1 MGDVY
6 EFSAASPSSVAEA
19 ESLIGRIQEHIEAKR
34 DETPDEEA
42 VKLRRLQ
49 DRILES
55 LDDAAHIIP
64 ELLQNTDDVGG
75 DCTEAVVRLRDDELV
90 IVNDGAGM
98 SEAEVKALGEFAE
111 STKRDLSQIG
121 HFGIGFK
128 TVFSVTDRPHIDS
141 GYVSLEYAKADP
153 EIPRAAFEESEPK
166 FEGTRVRLPFSE
178 DLSATRLNEIH
189 TQLDTID
196 RLLPFLNNLQTITVE
211 RGGETTVYERV
222 DVSDEGSGR
231 VTVHE
236 YENMD
241 DDTPTET
248 WHYQLV
254 TEALD
259 VNSETVKALAKERD
273 LDFEALADRDVD
285 IEVELAFPI
294 SDRGNPIG
302 HEDSRLFCYFPTSR
316 DTALPFD
323 IQADFLLKSSREQIR
338 PGHPINDKFLKIA
351 GTLVEKAIRGFQA
364 SDIPPSRLITLIP
377 DADADRP
384 DYLTPVTDEAF
395 GAIAELEFVPV
406 ESGGTRAP
414 EDLLILPSELHSVVP
429 LEEFCDEYDAADAA
443 HPAKELAPNDFAR
456 LAALDSTRVLSV
468 AEALQELAAMDLPST
483 LSASKVVDLL
493 AAVEEYLDSTYS
505 HKPEYNLTIEA
516 LESLP
521 VYPIRGIDEDR
532 QSLDEIEGRVYRPA
546 RQGEGTYEPFYDEL
560 TLLDDAL
567 LSALR
572 LEDVG
577 DDTRAAVGNL
587 FSERLK
593 VEQIRHKD
601 IVDEVVAEAFANPTP
616 HDDET
621 LDEYVE
627 YLREH
632 AKSYANASNTKL
644 RTEAGNYKRPDTLY
658 LPTEYL
664 EGQYGSSLVLGTLT
678 DRDPVSTSY
687 LPQEPEA
694 GDIKA
699 WREFFAG
706 LGVLTHLPVSSTVD
720 RSTRETFENRDEIE
734 AYLNEHNDEGTAVRP
749 DRDTTPYGGQNNQY
763 RWMKHAD
770 AQHGLVDYAL
780 PEAVEDRFAE
790 ASESSENFGRELLK
804 MLDAYWETTDT
815 DGETTDHDWDKPYQ
829 ERMFRRY
836 CWSIPSNGYALKT
849 EESKCPTS
857 FLALL
862 RETAWLCGPDGNRYR
877 PGHLY
882 RSNSV
887 TKRAAVPLLPEDAA
901 DVSPALLDV
910 LNVPDDVGVEQH
922 ANGIEQV
929 IAERETRE
937 AAEIEREIR
946 SHLHSLTDRI
956 NDTTEEELSALT
968 QQLEDCPFI
977 YVERAE
983 PAFRTLDQVVW
994 SKGLG
999 DYLVAINDD
1008 YRMFEEFF
1016 IDVLDIDT
1024 EPTLDGY
1031 IEYLGQADAADWS
1044 MIEEA
1049 WQEVIKRVAYGDS
1062 QEHLLDDVA
1071 THLSEEGTIPSISE
1085 TLVPAK
1091 EINYVTQRV
1100 GMAERLPPAL
1110 AKQIALPWYDRR
1122 ISDHSDAV
1130 SRLTRLL
1137 NATQLEEKID
1147 RDVIAPAHQTSE
1159 EVLGERYPLLLNVGY
1174 SLLADRDEDDAQERL
1189 NEIAGYTLQAAE
1201 TVTCEYR
1208 LGSDSATVD
1217 ESVYLD
1223 QEENHVYVVA
1233 GNTVQFELVEA
1244 IAAALELTGATRN
1257 QFVELVQAI
1266 IGKSPEL
1273 VRTYLD
1279 RRELPYHKIE
1289 LLHPDPGDV
1298 SGDGEEANVPDN
1310 QSEPERDGST
1320 SLEGHNASGD
1330 GTTGEVGTEAGKG
1343 ESSDSGTDYTGTPSH
1358 DPESVSEETQKGSGG
1373 QQMEGRVGSHR
1384 TEKIIDVAE
1393 RSDDE
1398 TPSDG
1403 PKTGSGGTLFGETE
1417 AAQKTGNVG
1426 EKLVLDHL
1434 RELLESELGN
1444 PEVMTSPDTDSR
1456 GYRITGDSNGSAVTV
1471 TLKQVPDPQK
1481 PRSDLLVEGALLIRE
1496 GHGFAVARLDS
1507 EDQTFVEVKSSK
1519 NESRTFWITSAE
1531 HKQAQENP
1539 RYLIAR
1545 PVNVGSADA
1554 RIGTVFDTVPRV
1566 EIRTE
1571 SNSRLEIKSL
1581 ELDYEG
1587 MLVSY

>member
-1 MGDVY
+1 
-6 EFSAASPSSVAEA
+6 
-19 ESLIGRIQEHIEAKR
+19 
-34 DETPDEEA
+34 
-42 VKLRRLQ
+42 
-49 DRILES
+49 
-55 LDDAAHIIP
+55 
-64 ELLQNTDDVGG
+64 
-75 DCTEAVVRLRDDELV
+75 
-90 IVNDGAGM
+90 
-98 SEAEVKALGEFAE
+98 
-111 STKRDLSQIG
+111 
-121 HFGIGFK
+121 
-128 TVFSVTDRPHIDS
+128 
-141 GYVSLEYAKADP
+141 
-153 EIPRAAFEESEPK
+153 
-166 FEGTRVRLPFSE
+166 
-178 DLSATRLNEIH
+178 
-189 TQLDTID
+189 
-196 RLLPFLNNLQTITVE
+196 
-211 RGGETTVYERV
+211 
-222 DVSDEGSGR
+222 
-231 VTVHE
+231 
-236 YENMD
+236 
-241 DDTPTET
+241 
-248 WHYQLV
+248 
-254 TEALD
+254 
-259 VNSETVKALAKERD
+259 
-273 LDFEALADRDVD
+273 
-285 IEVELAFPI
+285 
-294 SDRGNPIG
+294 
-302 HEDSRLFCYFPTSR
+302 
-316 DTALPFD
+316 
-323 IQADFLLKSSREQIR
+323 
-338 PGHPINDKFLKIA
+338 
-351 GTLVEKAIRGFQA
+351 
-364 SDIPPSRLITLIP
+364 
-377 DADADRP
+377 
-384 DYLTPVTDEAF
+384 
-395 GAIAELEFVPV
+395 
-406 ESGGTRAP
+406 
-414 EDLLILPSELHSVVP
+414 
-429 LEEFCDEYDAADAA
+429 
-443 HPAKELAPNDFAR
+443 
-456 LAALDSTRVLSV
+456 
-468 AEALQELAAMDLPST
+468 
-483 LSASKVVDLL
+483 
-493 AAVEEYLDSTYS
+493 
-505 HKPEYNLTIEA
+505 
-516 LESLP
+516 
-521 VYPIRGIDEDR
+521 
-532 QSLDEIEGRVYRPA
+532 
-546 RQGEGTYEPFYDEL
+546 
-560 TLLDDAL
+560 
-567 LSALR
+567 
-572 LEDVG
+572 
-577 DDTRAAVGNL
+577 
-587 FSERLK
+587 
-593 VEQIRHKD
+593 
-601 IVDEVVAEAFANPTP
+601 
-616 HDDET
+616 
-621 LDEYVE
+621 
-627 YLREH
+627 
-632 AKSYANASNTKL
+632 
-644 RTEAGNYKRPDTLY
+644 
-658 LPTEYL
+658 
-664 EGQYGSSLVLGTLT
+664 
-678 DRDPVSTSY
+678 
-687 LPQEPEA
+687 
-694 GDIKA
+694 
-699 WREFFAG
+699 
-706 LGVLTHLPVSSTVD
+706 
-720 RSTRETFENRDEIE
+720 
-734 AYLNEHNDEGTAVRP
+734 
-749 DRDTTPYGGQNNQY
+749 
-763 RWMKHAD
+763 
-770 AQHGLVDYAL
+770 
-780 PEAVEDRFAE
+780 
-790 ASESSENFGRELLK
+790 
-804 MLDAYWETTDT
+804 
-815 DGETTDHDWDKPYQ
+815 
-829 ERMFRRY
+829 
-836 CWSIPSNGYALKT
+836 
-849 EESKCPTS
+849 
-857 FLALL
+857 
-862 RETAWLCGPDGNRYR
+862 
-877 PGHLY
+877 
-882 RSNSV
+882 
-887 TKRAAVPLLPEDAA
+887 
-901 DVSPALLDV
+901 
-910 LNVPDDVGVEQH
+910 
-922 ANGIEQV
+922 
-929 IAERETRE
+929 
-937 AAEIEREIR
+937 
-946 SHLHSLTDRI
+946 
-956 NDTTEEELSALT
+956 
-968 QQLEDCPFI
+968 
-977 YVERAE
+977 
-983 PAFRTLDQVVW
+983 
-994 SKGLG
+994 
-999 DYLVAINDD
+999 
-1008 YRMFEEFF
+1008 
-1016 IDVLDIDT
+1016 
-1024 EPTLDGY
+1024 
-1031 IEYLGQADAADWS
+1031 
-1044 MIEEA
+1044 
-1049 WQEVIKRVAYGDS
+1049 
-1062 QEHLLDDVA
+1062 
-1071 THLSEEGTIPSISE
+1071 
-1085 TLVPAK
+1085 
-1091 EINYVTQRV
+1091 
-1100 GMAERLPPAL
+1100 MAERLPPAL